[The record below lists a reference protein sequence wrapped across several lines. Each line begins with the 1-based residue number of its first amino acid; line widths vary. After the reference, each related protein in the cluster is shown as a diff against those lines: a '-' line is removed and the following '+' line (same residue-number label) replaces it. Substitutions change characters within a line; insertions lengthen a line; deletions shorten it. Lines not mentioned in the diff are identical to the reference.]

1 MLAGSPSASR
11 VVDGRP
17 GQPWG
22 NGPAVGRSAWGRS
35 GGGMG
40 ALLSTT
46 PGRRLRGSGP
56 LASVLQCGDAYP
68 RLALDARELGRAHRP
83 AQLPVPV
90 PVACEQPQAG
100 AARKLQLGPDEG
112 MNAGGGR
119 RLDELHRAVEAAPV
133 AEPDGLD
140 IQLGSHPG
148 EPSRRGSPF

>member
-1 MLAGSPSASR
+1 MATRSMPKHSRNCSAYRMAARRSPRTS
-11 VVDGRP
+11 V
-17 GQPWG
+17 
-22 NGPAVGRSAWGRS
+22 
-35 GGGMG
+35 
-40 ALLSTT
+40 ST
-46 PGRRLRGSGP
+46 S
-56 LASVLQCGDAYP
+56 
-68 RLALDARELGRAHRP
+68 
-83 AQLPVPV
+83 
-90 PVACEQPQAG
+90 VACEQPQAG